1 MEDAEKSAA
10 NPEKRTSAQ
19 KCSGKNGLHITDLF
33 SNLNNDNVVR
43 VLDKLIPA
51 SETMNIVLPSMK
63 EKLVKTDCDDA
74 RASLVSKVRNV
85 LNVFMKTLNDIKQ
98 NDLQDS
104 SKVNG
109 VSEGATSSVE
119 SISQTSGESEKE
131 EETADVESKQR

>member
-1 MEDAEKSAA
+1 
-10 NPEKRTSAQ
+10 
-19 KCSGKNGLHITDLF
+19 
-33 SNLNNDNVVR
+33 
-43 VLDKLIPA
+43 
-51 SETMNIVLPSMK
+51 MK